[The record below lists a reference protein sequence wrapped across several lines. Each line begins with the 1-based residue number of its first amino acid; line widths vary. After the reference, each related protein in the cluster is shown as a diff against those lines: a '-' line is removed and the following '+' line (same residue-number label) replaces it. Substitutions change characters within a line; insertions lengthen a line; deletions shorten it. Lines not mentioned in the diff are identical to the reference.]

1 MFQVANCTL
10 TESIM
15 VIVSA
20 RPQQKNRSSLF
31 PFWHVAYGKLFCG
44 HLAMAGSKAYKKC
57 NNDNNELRIRRPAV
71 NKVSGWRKSNLFFG
85 TEAVTFQINNIKMAH
100 HRTVKNWMLAMFEK
114 SFSVFFSGVMQFWS
128 ERGKMW
134 KFFNDFS
141 SCPSLTIE
149 SDADWIFAD
158 SSSCPRKAN
167 LLCCK
172 GRKRIRMHAN
182 LTICWA
188 IFGWDSMRWLMF
200 PDGECLLCTWEGCRV
215 GKYGKRRI
223 LMLCAM
229 RRRRT

>member
-1 MFQVANCTL
+1 MNSESGDQQLTKYLAGGKAIFFLAPKPSRFKLTTL
-10 TESIM
+10 KWRTIEQWKIGCWRCS
-15 VIVSA
+15 
-20 RPQQKNRSSLF
+20 R
-31 PFWHVAYGKLFCG
+31 
-44 HLAMAGSKAYKKC
+44 
-57 NNDNNELRIRRPAV
+57 
-71 NKVSGWRKSNLFFG
+71 KV
-85 TEAVTFQINNIKMAH
+85 
-100 HRTVKNWMLAMFEK
+100 
-114 SFSVFFSGVMQFWS
+114 FSVFFSGVMQFWS

-149 SDADWIFAD
+149 SDAGWIFAD
-158 SSSCPRKAN
+158 SSSCQRKAN